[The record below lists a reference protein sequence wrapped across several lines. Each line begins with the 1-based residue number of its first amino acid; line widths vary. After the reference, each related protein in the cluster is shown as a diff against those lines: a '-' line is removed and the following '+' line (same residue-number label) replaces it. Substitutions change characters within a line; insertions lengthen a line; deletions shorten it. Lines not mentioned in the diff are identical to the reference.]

1 MSGKTEDELG
11 YDELYWIQDLVP
23 DNIYLETFSRISLN
37 DYIYIYI
44 CICIFINKYIYM
56 ERDIEL

>member
-11 YDELYWIQDLVP
+11 YDELYWFQDLVP

-44 CICIFINKYIYM
+44 YAYAY
-56 ERDIEL
+56 L

>member
-11 YDELYWIQDLVP
+11 YEELYWIQDLVP

-37 DYIYIYI
+37 DYIYIIY
-44 CICIFINKYIYM
+44 ICIFINKYIYG
-56 ERDIEL
+56 ERD